1 MATIIAGGFETYVE
15 AQDALRRLVKAGV
28 NSEYLC
34 EFRVNPPGMHDATPV
49 GGDRD
54 ESPGSERADSGATKG
69 AAIGAAVGTVAG
81 VAITPLLGPAGIVAG
96 AGVGA
101 YAGSLLGGLKAERE
115 EETPQP
121 DHTVVRPAEALIA
134 VNVDGAGVPEDAIV
148 RAFEEAG
155 AWQIERTDGHW
166 ENGEWADFNP
176 IESPHLIGG
185 RDPEAGAGSL
195 GTARR

>member
-15 AQDALRRLVKAGV
+15 AQDALRRLAEAGV

-34 EFRVNPPGMHDATPV
+34 EFRVNPPGMHDTTPV

-54 ESPGSERADSGATKG
+54 ESPGAHEADSGATKG
-69 AAIGAAVGTVAG
+69 AAVGAAIGTVAG

-101 YAGSLLGGLKAERE
+101 YTGSLLGMRKGVDGE
-115 EETPQP
+115 PQP

-134 VNVDGAGVPEDAIV
+134 VNLEGAGVPEDQLV
-148 RAFEEAG
+148 RIFEEAG
-155 AWQIERTDGHW
+155 AWQVERAEGRW

-176 IESPHLIGG
+176 VDSPHLVGG
-185 RDPEAGAGSL
+185 RDPEAGAGRAPSP
-195 GTARR
+195 GH